1 MDIHGLTP
9 SDMRTVDKV
18 FTEYIHETYGD
29 ENDARMKTVTYLV
42 RVFGWKKSV
51 AVRAASIA
59 VEDGYPSPQTATNA
73 MKDKIKK
80 IKGLDKHEID
90 KIINALDDDE
100 QEEEVSE

>member
-42 RVFGWKKSV
+42 RVFGWKENV

-59 VEDGYPSPQTATNA
+59 VEDGYSSTAATNA

-80 IKGLDKHEID
+80 IKGLDDEEID
-90 KIINALDDDE
+90 KILNALDN
-100 QEEEVSE
+100 EEVTG